1 MAKRNQP
8 KSTEAKGAAPAR
20 NAASR
25 LVERLLAERR
35 GLTADLP
42 RVNDLAELFPKG
54 DVQDP
59 EDLSVQDVQRDVALD
74 IVDRRSSR
82 IRLIDAA
89 LARSADGTYGE
100 CVECGE
106 QVSPARLEADPAVAL
121 CIDCQRKAEEGRPLR
136 MPEL

>member
-1 MAKRNQP
+1 LAKRDQQKGSKA
-8 KSTEAKGAAPAR
+8 KSAAPAR
-20 NAASR
+20 R
-25 LVERLLAERR
+25 LAERLVAER
-35 GLTADLP
+35 RELTADLP
-42 RVNDLAELFPKG
+42 RVGELAELFPKG

-59 EDLSVQDVQRDVALD
+59 EDLSVQDTQRDVALD

-89 LARSADGTYGE
+89 LARIADGTYGT

-106 QVSPARLEADPAVAL
+106 PVSPARLEADPAVAL
-121 CIDCQRKAEEGRPLR
+121 CITCQRKAEEGMPMR